1 MSLDR
6 RSPIHLIF
14 TFPLILFVL
23 FILFAF
29 IAARIVGVH
38 GVLVAGIIF
47 TFLLTIVWQYLK
59 RLNG

>member
-6 RSPIHLIF
+6 KSLIHFVFPL
-14 TFPLILFVL
+14 PLILFVL
-23 FILFAF
+23 FILFTF
-29 IAARIVGVH
+29 AARIAGVH

-47 TFLLTIVWQYLK
+47 TFLLTHVWQYFK